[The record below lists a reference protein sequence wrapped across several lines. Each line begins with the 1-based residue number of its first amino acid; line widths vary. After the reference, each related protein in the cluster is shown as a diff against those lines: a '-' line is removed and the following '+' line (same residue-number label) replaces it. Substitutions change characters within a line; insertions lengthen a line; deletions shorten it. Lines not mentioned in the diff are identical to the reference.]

1 MPIWLKRAPA
11 SILIFFSLVPE
22 VIGTVSDWERTAVPQ
37 AKSRNRSGDGGRQS
51 GFFYCEQQNQS
62 HHHPER
68 FRPNCGSS
76 SSWTATPLL
85 TFWRCLRPAPT
96 VVHTANLDDIHDV
109 RVRDFFIVGETGAY
123 LSRIAQW
130 IPCDNDPRSR
140 HQRGLRWAGYAAVC
154 QPLQ

>member
-1 MPIWLKRAPA
+1 MCFRWLPNEGSAVIQQLQK
-11 SILIFFSLVPE
+11 SLDFSV
-22 VIGTVSDWERTAVPQ
+22 TTA
-37 AKSRNRSGDGGRQS
+37 
-51 GFFYCEQQNQS
+51 QQFSSTSMSLQ
-62 HHHPER
+62 R
-68 FRPNCGSS
+68 FE
-76 SSWTATPLL
+76 PLL

-96 VVHTANLDDIHDV
+96 VVHAANLDDIHDV
-109 RVRDFFIVGETGAY
+109 RVRDFFIVGEAGAY

>member
-1 MPIWLKRAPA
+1 MSVNRTSEFQSTVCF
-11 SILIFFSLVPE
+11 SISGFAVTRQLTALL
-22 VIGTVSDWERTAVPQ
+22 VIGN
-37 AKSRNRSGDGGRQS
+37 K
-51 GFFYCEQQNQS
+51 GFE
-62 HHHPER
+62 
-68 FRPNCGSS
+68 
-76 SSWTATPLL
+76 PLL

-109 RVRDFFIVGETGAY
+109 RVRDFFVVGEAGAY

-130 IPCDNDPRSR
+130 IPCDDDPRSR